1 MSIVH
6 RLTEDIMSTFKQGVI
21 AILLTASIV
30 LTATDAYAGVPRVCS
45 LVGCAGGPDT
55 CLTVSVR
62 VGSTEVSMSCFAR
75 FATSN

>member
-1 MSIVH
+1 M
-6 RLTEDIMSTFKQGVI
+6 EDIMSTFKQGVI

-30 LTATDAYAGVPRVCS
+30 LAATDAYAGVPRVCS

-62 VGSTEVSMSCFAR
+62 VGSMEVSMSCFAR
-75 FATSN
+75 FTTSN